1 MKKNV
6 FTTILGG
13 FISLFAVHH
22 GIAGTPAN
30 QHIENIVKNTQLS
43 PKVVEL
49 ALKAYKYA
57 ETQGTVKKDI
67 LTIVDYTKPSSE
79 KRLYVIDLKT
89 DQVLMN
95 TFVAHGKN
103 TGLLKSEKFSN
114 KLNSNQT
121 SLGVFVTK
129 TTYVGHHGTSLQ
141 IQGLEKDINDNVF
154 KRRVVVHSAPYVSDS
169 FLKANGYMGRSSG
182 CLAVRELDIS
192 KLINLT
198 KEGSVIFS
206 YAASEDQDPNLAS
219 VQLS

>member
-1 MKKNV
+1 MKRNI
-6 FTTILGG
+6 FTTALGG
-13 FISLFAVHH
+13 LISLFAVHH
-22 GIAGTPAN
+22 GIAGTPGN
-30 QHIENIVKNTQLS
+30 VHVDNIVKNTNLN

-57 ETQGTVKKDI
+57 DQKGKVKKDI
-67 LTIVDYTKPSSE
+67 LTIVDYSKPSSE
-79 KRLYVIDLKT
+79 KRLFVIDLKT
-89 DQVLMN
+89 DQVLLN

-114 KLNSNQT
+114 RPNSNQT
-121 SLGVFVTK
+121 SLGVFVTT

-141 IQGLEKDINDNVF
+141 IEGLEKNINDNVF

-206 YAASEDQDPNLAS
+206 YASPEDTDTNLAA
-219 VQLS
+219 VQL